1 VPNCVIHGHRG
12 ARGLA
17 PENTLAGFASACAI
31 GVHGLELDI
40 LISADEKMVVHHDP
54 RLSSDLCRDASGN
67 WVEGSTPAIYAL
79 TEAQLRTYD
88 VGTVRPGSSQEA
100 RFPSQQGTNE
110 EPIPMFSDLVRWWQT
125 LTPYQP
131 LLNVELKSDPR
142 YPDESPDPD
151 DYARIVVGALK
162 QHHLLTSVWLQA
174 FDWRLLQSIQRLS
187 DEIFTGYLS
196 SERDHD
202 ATVLQEGISPWL
214 AGFDPCH
221 FSSSLSEAIKA
232 AGGRFWGPAFADLS
246 KERVQEAQTL
256 GLSVHTWTLNEDEA
270 FHKAVEFGVDGITSD
285 YPDRARSVMQA
296 AGFSVAPP
304 SATAESVK
312 AGTA

>member
-1 VPNCVIHGHRG
+1 MIHGHRG

-17 PENTLAGFASACAI
+17 PENTLTGFACASAI
-31 GVHGLELDI
+31 GVHGLELDV

-67 WVEGSTPAIYAL
+67 WVESSTPAIYAL
-79 TEAQLRTYD
+79 TEARLRTYD
-88 VGTVRPGSSQEA
+88 VGTMRPGSLQEA
-100 RFPSQQGTNE
+100 RFPSQQGTND
-110 EPIPMFSDLVRWWQT
+110 EPIPMFSDLVGWWQT
-125 LTPYQP
+125 LTPDQP
-131 LLNVELKSDPR
+131 VLNIELKSDPR

-151 DYARIVVGALK
+151 DYARIVVGELK
-162 QHHLLTSVWLQA
+162 QWHLLTSVWLQA

-187 DEIFTGYLS
+187 DQVFTGYLS
-196 SERDHD
+196 SERNHD
-202 ATVLQEGISPWL
+202 ATVLQEGVSPWL

-221 FSSSLSEAIKA
+221 FSSSLPEAIKA

-270 FHKAVEFGVDGITSD
+270 FHKAIEFGVDGITSD

-304 SATAESVK
+304 STPAGSAK

>member
-1 VPNCVIHGHRG
+1 VIHGHRG

-17 PENTLAGFASACAI
+17 PENTLTGFACASAI
-31 GVHGLELDI
+31 GVHGLELDV

-67 WVEGSTPAIYAL
+67 WVESSTPAIYAL
-79 TEAQLRTYD
+79 TEARLRTYD
-88 VGTVRPGSSQEA
+88 VGTMRPGSLQEA
-100 RFPSQQGTNE
+100 RFPSQQGTND
-110 EPIPMFSDLVRWWQT
+110 EPIPMFSDLVGWWQT
-125 LTPYQP
+125 LTPDQP
-131 LLNVELKSDPR
+131 VLNIELKSDPR

-151 DYARIVVGALK
+151 DYARIVVGELK
-162 QHHLLTSVWLQA
+162 QWHLLTSVWLQA

-187 DEIFTGYLS
+187 DQVFTGYLS
-196 SERDHD
+196 SERNHD
-202 ATVLQEGISPWL
+202 ATVVQEEVSPWL

-221 FSSSLSEAIKA
+221 FSSSLPEAIKA

-270 FHKAVEFGVDGITSD
+270 FHKAIEFGVDGITSD

-304 SATAESVK
+304 STPAGSAK
-312 AGTA
+312 AGAA

>member
-1 VPNCVIHGHRG
+1 MPNCVIHGHRG

-17 PENTLAGFASACAI
+17 PENTLTGFACASAI
-31 GVHGLELDI
+31 GVHGLELDV

-67 WVEGSTPAIYAL
+67 WVESSTPAIYAL
-79 TEAQLRTYD
+79 TEARLRTYD
-88 VGTVRPGSSQEA
+88 VGTMRPGSLQEA
-100 RFPSQQGTNE
+100 RLPSQQGTND
-110 EPIPMFSDLVRWWQT
+110 EPIPMFSDLVGWWQT
-125 LTPYQP
+125 LTPDQP
-131 LLNVELKSDPR
+131 VLNIELKSDPR

-151 DYARIVVGALK
+151 DYARIVVGELK
-162 QHHLLTSVWLQA
+162 QWHLLTSVWLQA

-187 DEIFTGYLS
+187 DQVFTGYLS
-196 SERDHD
+196 SERNHD
-202 ATVLQEGISPWL
+202 ATVLQEGVSPWL

-221 FSSSLSEAIKA
+221 FSSSLPEAIKA

-270 FHKAVEFGVDGITSD
+270 FHKAIEFGVDGITSD

-304 SATAESVK
+304 STPAGSAK
-312 AGTA
+312 AGAA

>member
-1 VPNCVIHGHRG
+1 MIHGHRG

-17 PENTLAGFASACAI
+17 PENTLTGFACASAI
-31 GVHGLELDI
+31 GVHGLELDV

-54 RLSSDLCRDASGN
+54 CLSSDLCRDPFGN
-67 WVEGSTPAIYAL
+67 WLETSTPAIYAL
-79 TEAQLRTYD
+79 TEAQLRIYD
-88 VGTVRPGSSQEA
+88 VGTMRPGSSQEA

-110 EPIPMFSDLVRWWQT
+110 EPIPMFSDLVGWWQT

-131 LLNVELKSDPR
+131 VLNIELKSDPR

-151 DYARIVVGALK
+151 DYARIVVGELK
-162 QHHLLTSVWLQA
+162 QWHLLTSVWLQA

-187 DEIFTGYLS
+187 DQVFTGYLS
-196 SERDHD
+196 SERNHD
-202 ATVLQEGISPWL
+202 ATVLQEGVSPWL

-221 FSSSLSEAIKA
+221 FSSSLPEAIKA

-256 GLSVHTWTLNEDEA
+256 GLS
-270 FHKAVEFGVDGITSD
+270 
-285 YPDRARSVMQA
+285 
-296 AGFSVAPP
+296 
-304 SATAESVK
+304 
-312 AGTA
+312 

>member
-17 PENTLAGFASACAI
+17 PENTLTGFTCASAI
-31 GVHGLELDI
+31 GVHGLELDV

-67 WVEGSTPAIYAL
+67 WVESSTPAIYAL
-79 TEAQLRTYD
+79 TEARLRTYD
-88 VGTVRPGSSQEA
+88 VGTMRPGSLQEA
-100 RFPSQQGTNE
+100 RFPSQQGTND
-110 EPIPMFSDLVRWWQT
+110 EPIPMFSDLVGWWQT

-131 LLNVELKSDPR
+131 VLNIELKSDPR

-151 DYARIVVGALK
+151 DYARIVVDELK
-162 QHHLLTSVWLQA
+162 QWHLLTSVWLQA

-187 DEIFTGYLS
+187 DQVFTGYLS
-196 SERDHD
+196 SERNHD
-202 ATVLQEGISPWL
+202 ATVLQEGVSPWL

-221 FSSSLSEAIKA
+221 FSSSLPEAIKA

-270 FHKAVEFGVDGITSD
+270 FHKAIEFGVDGITSD

-304 SATAESVK
+304 STPAGSAK
-312 AGTA
+312 AGAA

>member
-1 VPNCVIHGHRG
+1 MIHGHRG

-17 PENTLAGFASACAI
+17 PENTLTGFACASAI
-31 GVHGLELDI
+31 GVHGLELDV

-54 RLSSDLCRDASGN
+54 CLSSDLCRDASGN
-67 WVEGSTPAIYAL
+67 WLETSTPAIYAL
-79 TEAQLRTYD
+79 TEAQLRIYD
-88 VGTVRPGSSQEA
+88 VGTMRPGSSQEA

-110 EPIPMFSDLVRWWQT
+110 EPIPMFSDLVGWWQT

-131 LLNVELKSDPR
+131 VLNIELKSDPR

-151 DYARIVVGALK
+151 DYARIVVGELK
-162 QHHLLTSVWLQA
+162 QCHLLTSVWLQA

-187 DEIFTGYLS
+187 DQVFTGYLS
-196 SERDHD
+196 SERNHD
-202 ATVLQEGISPWL
+202 ATVLQEGVSPWL

-221 FSSSLSEAIKA
+221 FSSSLPEAIKA

-256 GLSVHTWTLNEDEA
+256 GLSVHTWTLNENEA
-270 FHKAVEFGVDGITSD
+270 FHKAIEFGVDGITSD

-304 SATAESVK
+304 STPAGSVK

>member
-1 VPNCVIHGHRG
+1 MIHGHRG

-17 PENTLAGFASACAI
+17 PENTLTGFACASAI
-31 GVHGLELDI
+31 GVHGLELDV

-54 RLSSDLCRDASGN
+54 CLSSDLCRDPFGN
-67 WVEGSTPAIYAL
+67 WLETSTPAIYAL
-79 TEAQLRTYD
+79 TEAQLRIYD
-88 VGTVRPGSSQEA
+88 VGTMRPGSSQEA

-110 EPIPMFSDLVRWWQT
+110 EPIPMFSDLVGWWQT

-131 LLNVELKSDPR
+131 VLNIELKSDPR

-151 DYARIVVGALK
+151 DYARIVVGELK
-162 QHHLLTSVWLQA
+162 QWHLLTSVWLQA

-187 DEIFTGYLS
+187 DQVFTGYLS
-196 SERDHD
+196 SERNHD
-202 ATVLQEGISPWL
+202 ATVLQEGVSPWL

-221 FSSSLSEAIKA
+221 FSSSLPEAIKA

-256 GLSVHTWTLNEDEA
+256 GLSVHTWTLNENEA
-270 FHKAVEFGVDGITSD
+270 FHKAIEFGVDGITSD

-304 SATAESVK
+304 STPAGSAK
-312 AGTA
+312 AGAA